1 MAIAV
6 GPPSYYSAHVQWFI
20 IEGVKFKILFVALLG
35 LMKAGPFLPVDVVV
49 KVEESS
55 KTEPQRTKLAL
66 HGMMRCF
73 TESQSTPFLG
83 LFDAI
88 PYDAV

>member
-6 GPPSYYSAHVQWFI
+6 GRPSYDSAHVQWFK

-35 LMKAGPFLPVDVVV
+35 LMKAGPFLPVDVV
-49 KVEESS
+49 KVEENS
-55 KTEPQRTKLAL
+55 KTEPQTTKLAL
-66 HGMMRCF
+66 HDMMRCF